1 MCTGVVSLVD
11 SDILVR
17 TCQYILY
24 VPSRCPERGE
34 EEEYLV
40 ADPVAVEGLVRR

>member
-1 MCTGVVSLVD
+1 M
-11 SDILVR
+11 
-17 TCQYILY
+17 TCIQAKISFE
-24 VPSRCPERGE
+24 VPGE